1 MTHSKK
7 YKYASQEN
15 ENMINKFFK
24 EIINPKNKDIK
35 LVAEMSGNHQG
46 TFNGANK
53 FVKQAIKNGADVIK
67 FQVYKAET
75 ITLKSKKKDFLVNT
89 TGVWGKYKTLHD
101 LYEEAHTPWEWIF
114 KLANSL
120 NSKKFPWFASPFDA
134 SSVDF
139 LEKLD
144 CQAYKIASPEITDI
158 PLIEKIALT
167 KKPIILSTGLASLK
181 DIDLAVKTIK
191 KKHKRFSILKC
202 VSSYPN
208 PLKDLN
214 LLSIK
219 LIKDRYK
226 CSVGFSDHTIGDL
239 AAKVAV
245 TQGATIIEKHF
256 KVDNDKSSID
266 SHFSMELS
274 NLRKFKKDLNDINI
288 ILGKKKLILSPSAKK
303 YLSCRRSL
311 YVSKNILKGEK
322 FSTEN
327 VKSVRPSF
335 GLHPKYLKKI
345 IGKKA
350 KKNLKFADRVSLK
363 SVDGL

>member
-1 MTHSKK
+1 
-7 YKYASQEN
+7 
-15 ENMINKFFK
+15 MIKNFFEK
-24 EIINPKNKDIK
+24 IIYPKNNEVKII
-35 LVAEMSGNHQG
+35 AEMSGNHQG
-46 TFNGANK
+46 TFKGANK
-53 FVKQAIKNGADVIK
+53 FVRQAIKMGADAIK
-67 FQVYKAET
+67 FQVYRADT
-75 ITLKSKKKDFLVNT
+75 ITLNSNKKDFLVKSE
-89 TGVWGKYKTLHD
+89 GVWGKFKTLHD
-101 LYEEAHTPWEWIF
+101 LYEEAHTPWEWIS

-120 NSKKFPWFASPFDA
+120 NSKKFPWFASPFDI

-139 LEKLD
+139 LEELN

-191 KKHKRFSILKC
+191 KKHKKFSILKC

-214 LLSIK
+214 LISIK

-226 CSVGFSDHTIGDL
+226 CSVGFSDHTVGDL

-256 KVDNDKSSID
+256 KNDNDDFSID

-274 NLRKFKKDLNDINI
+274 NLRQFKTDLNNINI
-288 ILGKKKLILSPSAKK
+288 ILGNSNMELPLSAQKNISG
-303 YLSCRRSL
+303 RRSL

>member
-1 MTHSKK
+1 
-7 YKYASQEN
+7 
-15 ENMINKFFK
+15 MIKNFFEK
-24 EIINPKNKDIK
+24 IIYPKNNEVKII
-35 LVAEMSGNHQG
+35 AEMSGNHQG
-46 TFNGANK
+46 TFKGANK
-53 FVKQAIKNGADVIK
+53 FVRQAIKMGADAIK
-67 FQVYKAET
+67 FQVYRPDT
-75 ITLKSKKKDFLVNT
+75 ITLNSNKKDFLVKSE
-89 TGVWGKYKTLHD
+89 GVWGKFKTLHD
-101 LYEEAHTPWEWIF
+101 LYEEAHTPWEWIS

-120 NSKKFPWFASPFDA
+120 NSKKFPWFASPFDI

-139 LEKLD
+139 LEELN

-181 DIDLAVKTIK
+181 DIDLVVKTIK
-191 KKHKRFSILKC
+191 KKHKKFSILKC

-256 KVDNDKSSID
+256 KNDNDDFSID

-274 NLRKFKKDLNDINI
+274 DLQQFKTDLNNINI
-288 ILGKKKLILSPSAKK
+288 ILGNDNMGLPPSARKNI
-303 YLSCRRSL
+303 SGRRSL

-335 GLHPKYLKKI
+335 GLHPKYLKRI

-350 KKNLKFADRVSLK
+350 KKNMQFADRVSLK
-363 SVDGL
+363 IVEDL

>member
-1 MTHSKK
+1 
-7 YKYASQEN
+7 
-15 ENMINKFFK
+15 MIKNFFEK
-24 EIINPKNKDIK
+24 IIYPKNNEVKII
-35 LVAEMSGNHQG
+35 AEMSGNHQG
-46 TFNGANK
+46 TFKGANK
-53 FVKQAIKNGADVIK
+53 FVRQAIKMGADAIK
-67 FQVYKAET
+67 FQVYRADT
-75 ITLKSKKKDFLVNT
+75 ITLNSNKKDFLFKSE
-89 TGVWGKYKTLHD
+89 GVWGKFKTLHD
-101 LYEEAHTPWEWIF
+101 LYEEAHTPWEWIS

-120 NSKKFPWFASPFDA
+120 NSKKFPWFASPFDI

-139 LEKLD
+139 LEELN

-181 DIDLAVKTIK
+181 DIDLVVKTIK
-191 KKHKRFSILKC
+191 KKHKKFSILKC

-256 KVDNDKSSID
+256 KNDNDDFSID

-274 NLRKFKKDLNDINI
+274 NLRQFKTDLNNINI
-288 ILGKKKLILSPSAKK
+288 ILGNGNMGLPPSAQKNI
-303 YLSCRRSL
+303 SGRRSL

-322 FSTEN
+322 FTTEN

-350 KKNLKFADRVSLK
+350 KKNMKFADRVSLK
-363 SVDGL
+363 IVDNF

>member
-1 MTHSKK
+1 MTR
-7 YKYASQEN
+7 N
-15 ENMINKFFK
+15 FFEK
-24 EIINPKNKDIK
+24 ITNPKNTEVKII
-35 LVAEMSGNHQG
+35 AEMSGNHQG
-46 TFNGANK
+46 TFKGANK
-53 FVKQAIKNGADVIK
+53 FVRQAIKMGTDAIK
-67 FQVYKAET
+67 FQVYKADT
-75 ITLKSKKKDFLVNT
+75 ITLNSNKKDFLVKSE
-89 TGVWGKYKTLHD
+89 GVWGKFKTLHD
-101 LYEEAHTPWEWIF
+101 LYEEAHTPWEWIS

-120 NSKKFPWFASPFDA
+120 NSKKFPWFSSPFDI

-139 LEKLD
+139 LEELN

-181 DIDLAVKTIK
+181 DIDLVVKTIK
-191 KKHKRFSILKC
+191 KKHKKFSILKC

-256 KVDNDKSSID
+256 KNDNDDFSID

-274 NLRKFKKDLNDINI
+274 NLRQFKTDLNNINI
-288 ILGKKKLILSPSAKK
+288 ILGNGNMGLPPSAQKNI
-303 YLSCRRSL
+303 SGRRSL

-322 FSTEN
+322 FTTEN

-335 GLHPKYLKKI
+335 GLHPKYLKRI

-350 KKNLKFADRVSLK
+350 KKNMQFADRVSLK
-363 SVDGL
+363 IVEDL

>member
-1 MTHSKK
+1 
-7 YKYASQEN
+7 
-15 ENMINKFFK
+15 MIKNFFEK
-24 EIINPKNKDIK
+24 IIYPKNNEVKII
-35 LVAEMSGNHQG
+35 AEMSGNHQG
-46 TFNGANK
+46 TFKGANK
-53 FVKQAIKNGADVIK
+53 FVRQAIKMGADAIK
-67 FQVYKAET
+67 FQVYRPDT
-75 ITLKSKKKDFLVNT
+75 ITLNSNKKDFLVKSE
-89 TGVWGKYKTLHD
+89 GVWGKFKTLHD
-101 LYEEAHTPWEWIF
+101 LYEEAHTPWEWIS

-120 NSKKFPWFASPFDA
+120 NSKKFPWFASPFDI

-139 LEKLD
+139 LEELN

-181 DIDLAVKTIK
+181 DIDLVVKTIK
-191 KKHKRFSILKC
+191 KKHKKFSILKC

-256 KVDNDKSSID
+256 KNDNDDFSID

-274 NLRKFKKDLNDINI
+274 DLQQFKTDLNNINI
-288 ILGKKKLILSPSAKK
+288 ILGNDNMVLPPSARKNI
-303 YLSCRRSL
+303 SGRRSL

>member
-1 MTHSKK
+1 
-7 YKYASQEN
+7 
-15 ENMINKFFK
+15 MIRNFFEK
-24 EIINPKNKDIK
+24 ITNPKNNEVKII
-35 LVAEMSGNHQG
+35 AEMSGNHQG
-46 TFNGANK
+46 TFKGANK
-53 FVKQAIKNGADVIK
+53 FVRQAVKMGADAIK
-67 FQVYKAET
+67 FQVYRADT
-75 ITLKSKKKDFLVNT
+75 ITLNSNKKDFLVKSK
-89 TGVWGKYKTLHD
+89 GVWGKFKTLHD
-101 LYEEAHTPWEWIF
+101 LYEEAHTPWEWIS
-114 KLANSL
+114 KLANLL
-120 NSKKFPWFASPFDA
+120 NSKKFPWFASPFDI

-139 LEKLD
+139 LEKLN

-181 DIDLAVKTIK
+181 DIDLVVKTIK
-191 KKHKRFSILKC
+191 KKHKKFSILKC

-226 CSVGFSDHTIGDL
+226 CSVGFSDHTIGCL

-256 KVDNDKSSID
+256 KNDNDDFSID

-274 NLRKFKKDLNDINI
+274 NLQQFKTDLNNINT
-288 ILGKKKLILSPSAKK
+288 ILGKSDMILPPSARKNI
-303 YLSCRRSL
+303 SGRRSL

-335 GLHPKYLKKI
+335 GLHPKYLKRI

-350 KKNLKFADRVSLK
+350 KKNMKFADRVSLK
-363 SVDGL
+363 IVDDF

>member
-1 MTHSKK
+1 
-7 YKYASQEN
+7 
-15 ENMINKFFK
+15 MIKNFFEK
-24 EIINPKNKDIK
+24 IIYPKNNEVKII
-35 LVAEMSGNHQG
+35 AEMSGNHQG
-46 TFNGANK
+46 TFKGANK
-53 FVKQAIKNGADVIK
+53 FVRQAIKMGADAIK
-67 FQVYKAET
+67 FQVYRADT
-75 ITLKSKKKDFLVNT
+75 ITLNSNKKDFLFKSE
-89 TGVWGKYKTLHD
+89 GVWGKFKTLHD
-101 LYEEAHTPWEWIF
+101 LYEEAHTPWEWIS

-120 NSKKFPWFASPFDA
+120 NSKKFPWFASPFDI

-139 LEKLD
+139 LEELN

-158 PLIEKIALT
+158 PLIEKIVLT
-167 KKPIILSTGLASLK
+167 RKPIILSTGLATLK

-191 KKHKRFSILKC
+191 KKHKKFSILKC

-256 KVDNDKSSID
+256 KNDNDDFSID

-274 NLRKFKKDLNDINI
+274 NLRQFKTDLNNINI
-288 ILGKKKLILSPSAKK
+288 ILGNGNMGLPPSAQKNI
-303 YLSCRRSL
+303 SGRRSL

-322 FSTEN
+322 FTTEN

-350 KKNLKFADRVSLK
+350 KKNMKFADRVSLK
-363 SVDGL
+363 IVDNF

>member
-1 MTHSKK
+1 
-7 YKYASQEN
+7 
-15 ENMINKFFK
+15 MIKNFFEK
-24 EIINPKNKDIK
+24 IIHPKNNEVKII
-35 LVAEMSGNHQG
+35 AEMSGNHQG
-46 TFNGANK
+46 TFKGANK
-53 FVKQAIKNGADVIK
+53 FVRQAIKMGADAIK
-67 FQVYKAET
+67 FQVYRADT
-75 ITLKSKKKDFLVNT
+75 ITLNSNKKDFLVKSE
-89 TGVWGKYKTLHD
+89 GVWGKFKTLHD
-101 LYEEAHTPWEWIF
+101 LYEEAHTPWEWIS

-120 NSKKFPWFASPFDA
+120 NSKKFPWFASPFDI

-139 LEKLD
+139 LEELN

-181 DIDLAVKTIK
+181 DIDLVVKTIK
-191 KKHKRFSILKC
+191 KKHKKFSILKC

-256 KVDNDKSSID
+256 KNDNDDFSID

-274 NLRKFKKDLNDINI
+274 NLRQFKTDLNNINI
-288 ILGKKKLILSPSAKK
+288 ILGNGNMELPPSAQKNI
-303 YLSCRRSL
+303 SGRRSL

-335 GLHPKYLKKI
+335 GLHPKYLKRI

>member
-1 MTHSKK
+1 
-7 YKYASQEN
+7 
-15 ENMINKFFK
+15 MIKNFFEK
-24 EIINPKNKDIK
+24 IIYPKNNEVKII
-35 LVAEMSGNHQG
+35 AEMSGNHQG
-46 TFNGANK
+46 TFKGANK
-53 FVKQAIKNGADVIK
+53 FVRQAIKMGADAIK
-67 FQVYKAET
+67 FQVYRPDT
-75 ITLKSKKKDFLVNT
+75 ITLNSNKKDFLVKSE
-89 TGVWGKYKTLHD
+89 GVWGKFKTLHD
-101 LYEEAHTPWEWIF
+101 LYEEAHTPWEWIS

-120 NSKKFPWFASPFDA
+120 NSKKFPWFASPFDI

-139 LEKLD
+139 LEELN

-181 DIDLAVKTIK
+181 DIDLVVKTIK
-191 KKHKRFSILKC
+191 KKHKKFSILKC

-256 KVDNDKSSID
+256 KNDNDDFSID

-274 NLRKFKKDLNDINI
+274 DLQQFKTDLNNINI
-288 ILGKKKLILSPSAKK
+288 ILGNDNMVLPPSARKNI
-303 YLSCRRSL
+303 SGRRSL

-335 GLHPKYLKKI
+335 GLHPKYLKRI

-350 KKNLKFADRVSLK
+350 KKNMKFADRVSLK
-363 SVDGL
+363 IVDDF

>member
-1 MTHSKK
+1 
-7 YKYASQEN
+7 
-15 ENMINKFFK
+15 MIKNFFEK
-24 EIINPKNKDIK
+24 IIYPKNNEVKII
-35 LVAEMSGNHQG
+35 AEMSGNHQG
-46 TFNGANK
+46 TFKGANK
-53 FVKQAIKNGADVIK
+53 FVRQAIKMGADAIK
-67 FQVYKAET
+67 FQVYRADT
-75 ITLKSKKKDFLVNT
+75 ITLNSNKKDFLVKSE
-89 TGVWGKYKTLHD
+89 GVWGKFKTLHD
-101 LYEEAHTPWEWIF
+101 LYEEAHTPWEWIS

-120 NSKKFPWFASPFDA
+120 NSKKFPWFASPFDI

-139 LEKLD
+139 LEELN

-181 DIDLAVKTIK
+181 DIDLVVKTIK
-191 KKHKRFSILKC
+191 KKHKKFSILKC

-256 KVDNDKSSID
+256 KNDNDDFSID

-274 NLRKFKKDLNDINI
+274 DLQQFKTDLNNINI
-288 ILGKKKLILSPSAKK
+288 ILGNDNMVLPPSARKNI
-303 YLSCRRSL
+303 SGRRSL

-335 GLHPKYLKKI
+335 GLHPKYLKRI

-350 KKNLKFADRVSLK
+350 KKNMKFADRVSLK
-363 SVDGL
+363 IVDDF

>member
-1 MTHSKK
+1 
-7 YKYASQEN
+7 
-15 ENMINKFFK
+15 MIKNFFEK
-24 EIINPKNKDIK
+24 IIYPKNNEVKII
-35 LVAEMSGNHQG
+35 AEMSGNHQG
-46 TFNGANK
+46 TFKGANK
-53 FVKQAIKNGADVIK
+53 FVRQAIKMGADAIK
-67 FQVYKAET
+67 FQVYRADT
-75 ITLKSKKKDFLVNT
+75 ITLNSNKKDFLVKSE
-89 TGVWGKYKTLHD
+89 GVWGKFKTLHD
-101 LYEEAHTPWEWIF
+101 LYEEAHTPWEWIS

-120 NSKKFPWFASPFDA
+120 NSKKFPWFASPFDI

-139 LEKLD
+139 LEELN

-181 DIDLAVKTIK
+181 DIDLVVKTIK
-191 KKHKRFSILKC
+191 KKHKKFSILKC

-256 KVDNDKSSID
+256 KNDNDDFSID

-274 NLRKFKKDLNDINI
+274 NLRQFKTDLNNINI
-288 ILGKKKLILSPSAKK
+288 ILGNGNMGLPPSAQKNI
-303 YLSCRRSL
+303 SGRRSL

-322 FSTEN
+322 FTTEN

-335 GLHPKYLKKI
+335 GLHPKYLKRI

-350 KKNLKFADRVSLK
+350 KKNMKFADRVSLK
-363 SVDGL
+363 IVDNF

>member
-1 MTHSKK
+1 
-7 YKYASQEN
+7 
-15 ENMINKFFK
+15 MIKNFFEK
-24 EIINPKNKDIK
+24 IIYPKNNEVKII
-35 LVAEMSGNHQG
+35 AEMSGNHQG
-46 TFNGANK
+46 TFKGANK
-53 FVKQAIKNGADVIK
+53 FVRQAIKMGADAIK
-67 FQVYKAET
+67 FQVYRPDT
-75 ITLKSKKKDFLVNT
+75 ITLNSNKKDFLVKSE
-89 TGVWGKYKTLHD
+89 GVWGKFKTLHD
-101 LYEEAHTPWEWIF
+101 LYEEAHTPWEWIS

-120 NSKKFPWFASPFDA
+120 NSKKFPWFASPFDI

-139 LEKLD
+139 LEELN

-181 DIDLAVKTIK
+181 DIDLVVKTIK
-191 KKHKRFSILKC
+191 KKHKKFSILKC

-256 KVDNDKSSID
+256 KNDNDDFSID

-274 NLRKFKKDLNDINI
+274 DLQQFKTDLNNINI
-288 ILGKKKLILSPSAKK
+288 ILGNDNMGLPPSARKNI
-303 YLSCRRSL
+303 SGRRSL

-335 GLHPKYLKKI
+335 GLHPKYLKRI

-350 KKNLKFADRVSLK
+350 KKNMKFADRVSLK
-363 SVDGL
+363 IVDDF

>member
-1 MTHSKK
+1 
-7 YKYASQEN
+7 
-15 ENMINKFFK
+15 MIKNFFEK
-24 EIINPKNKDIK
+24 IIYPKNNEVKII
-35 LVAEMSGNHQG
+35 AEMSGNHQG
-46 TFNGANK
+46 TFKGANK
-53 FVKQAIKNGADVIK
+53 FVRQAIKMGADAIK
-67 FQVYKAET
+67 FQVYRPDT
-75 ITLKSKKKDFLVNT
+75 ITLNSNKKDFLVKSE
-89 TGVWGKYKTLHD
+89 GVWGKFKTLHD
-101 LYEEAHTPWEWIF
+101 LYEEAHTPWEWIS

-120 NSKKFPWFASPFDA
+120 NSKKFPWFASPFDI

-139 LEKLD
+139 LEELN

-181 DIDLAVKTIK
+181 DIDLVVKTIK
-191 KKHKRFSILKC
+191 KKHKKFSILKC

-256 KVDNDKSSID
+256 KNDNDDFSID

-274 NLRKFKKDLNDINI
+274 DLQQFKTDLNNINI
-288 ILGKKKLILSPSAKK
+288 ILGNDNMVLPPSARKNI
-303 YLSCRRSL
+303 SGRRSL

-335 GLHPKYLKKI
+335 GLHPKYLKRI

-350 KKNLKFADRVSLK
+350 KKKMKFADRVSLK
-363 SVDGL
+363 IVDNF

>member
-1 MTHSKK
+1 
-7 YKYASQEN
+7 
-15 ENMINKFFK
+15 MIKNFFEK
-24 EIINPKNKDIK
+24 IIYPKNNEVKII
-35 LVAEMSGNHQG
+35 AEMSGNHQG
-46 TFNGANK
+46 TFKGANK
-53 FVKQAIKNGADVIK
+53 FVRQAIKMGADAIK
-67 FQVYKAET
+67 FQVYRADT
-75 ITLKSKKKDFLVNT
+75 ITLNSNKKDFLVKSE
-89 TGVWGKYKTLHD
+89 GVWGKFKTLHD
-101 LYEEAHTPWEWIF
+101 LYEEAHTPWEWIA

-120 NSKKFPWFASPFDA
+120 NSKKFPWFASPFDI

-139 LEKLD
+139 LEELN

-181 DIDLAVKTIK
+181 DIDLVVKTIK
-191 KKHKRFSILKC
+191 KKHKKFSILKC

-256 KVDNDKSSID
+256 KNDNDDFSID

-274 NLRKFKKDLNDINI
+274 NLREFKTDLNNINI
-288 ILGKKKLILSPSAKK
+288 ILGNGNMGLPPSAQKNI
-303 YLSCRRSL
+303 SGRRSL

-322 FSTEN
+322 FTTEN

-335 GLHPKYLKKI
+335 GLHPKYLKRI

-350 KKNLKFADRVSLK
+350 KKNMKFADRVSLK
-363 SVDGL
+363 IVDNF

>member
-1 MTHSKK
+1 
-7 YKYASQEN
+7 
-15 ENMINKFFK
+15 MIKNFFEK
-24 EIINPKNKDIK
+24 IIYPKNNEVKII
-35 LVAEMSGNHQG
+35 AEMSGNHQG
-46 TFNGANK
+46 TFKGANK
-53 FVKQAIKNGADVIK
+53 FVRQAIKMGADAIK
-67 FQVYKAET
+67 FQVYRADT
-75 ITLKSKKKDFLVNT
+75 ITLNSNKKDFLVKSE
-89 TGVWGKYKTLHD
+89 GVWGKFKTLHD
-101 LYEEAHTPWEWIF
+101 LYEEAHTPWEWIS

-120 NSKKFPWFASPFDA
+120 NSKKFPWFASPFDI

-139 LEKLD
+139 LEELN

-191 KKHKRFSILKC
+191 KKHKKFSILKC

-214 LLSIK
+214 LISIK

-226 CSVGFSDHTIGDL
+226 CSVGFSDHTVGDL

-256 KVDNDKSSID
+256 KNDNDDFSID

-274 NLRKFKKDLNDINI
+274 NLQQFKTDLNNINT
-288 ILGKKKLILSPSAKK
+288 ILGKSDMILPPSARKNI
-303 YLSCRRSL
+303 SGRRSL